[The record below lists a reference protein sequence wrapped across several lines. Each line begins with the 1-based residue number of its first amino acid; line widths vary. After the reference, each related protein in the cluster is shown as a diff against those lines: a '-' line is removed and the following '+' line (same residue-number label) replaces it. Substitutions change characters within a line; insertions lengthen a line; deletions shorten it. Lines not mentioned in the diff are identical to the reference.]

1 MYAIINVTL
10 QTTQF
15 YTSFASASEA
25 CSQYNVLP
33 GHVVY
38 IVNFSES
45 EIEQL

>member
-38 IVNFSES
+38 VVNFSEP